1 MRYGLLGEHLPH
13 SFSKEIHERLGLYR
27 YELIELAPAELGDFL
42 ERRDFG
48 GVNVTIPYKQAVI
61 PYLDELSPRAKAIG
75 AVNTVVNRSGRLLG
89 DNTDYGGLAA
99 LLRRT
104 GLDLHGKKLLILG
117 AGGTSLTA
125 RAVALD
131 AGAGTV
137 LRVSR
142 SGRDGAIPYE
152 AAVAE
157 HPDAA
162 ILLNTTPCGM
172 YPETEAMPLDPGR
185 FPALEGVVD
194 VIYNPLRTRLTQRA
208 AALGLKTANGL
219 YMLVTQAVLAA
230 EAFTGETL
238 PEDTAG
244 RIFRDLQTEKQNL
257 VLIGMPG
264 SGKTTLGRLLA
275 ERTGRPFV
283 DTDEVI
289 AARAG
294 RSIPEIFETEG
305 EAGFRDRETA
315 VLRDLCAVGGRIL
328 ATGGGAVLREENR
341 AALRQNGLLL
351 LLDRPLAELVPTGD
365 RPLAD
370 NTEKLR
376 AMYEVRLPVYRAA
389 ADARIDVAG
398 SPEETA
404 ARILRLWGDDRE
416 GRNTV

>member
-42 ERRDFG
+42 RRRDFG

-61 PYLDELSPRAKAIG
+61 PYLDELSPRAQAIG
-75 AVNTVVNRSGRLLG
+75 AVNTIVNRDGRLLG
-89 DNTDYGGLAA
+89 DNTDYGGLWA

-104 GLDLHGKKLLILG
+104 GLDLRGKKVLILG
-117 AGGTSLTA
+117 TGGTSLTA

-142 SGRDGAIPYE
+142 SGRDGAISYE
-152 AAVAE
+152 TAVTE

-172 YPETEAMPLDPGR
+172 YPEPEAMPIDPAR

-208 AALGLKTANGL
+208 AALGLKSANGL
-219 YMLVTQAVLAA
+219 FMLVTQAVLAA
-230 EAFTGETL
+230 EAFTGEGL
-238 PEDTAG
+238 PEDTAE
-244 RIFRDLQTEKQNL
+244 RIFRELQTEKQNL

-275 ERTGRPFV
+275 EQTGRPFV
-283 DTDEVI
+283 DTDQVI
-289 AARAG
+289 AQRAG
-294 RSIPEIFETEG
+294 RSIPEIFAAEG
-305 EAGFRDRETA
+305 EAGFRDRESA
-315 VLRDLCAVGGRIL
+315 VLRELCATGGRIL
-328 ATGGGAVLREENR
+328 ATGGGAVLRADNR

-351 LLDRPLAELVPTGD
+351 LLDRPLADLVPTGD

-370 NTEKLR
+370 NLEKLR
-376 AMYEVRLPVYRAA
+376 NLYETRLPVYRAA
-389 ADARIDVAG
+389 ADARIDVSG

-404 ARILRLWGDDRE
+404 ARILELW
-416 GRNTV
+416 RNH

>member
-27 YELIELAPAELGDFL
+27 YELIELAPSELGDFL
-42 ERRDFG
+42 RRRDFG

-61 PYLDELSPRAKAIG
+61 PYLDELSPRARAIG
-75 AVNTVVNRSGRLLG
+75 AVNTVVNRAGRLLG

-104 GLDLHGKKLLILG
+104 GLELRGKKVLILG
-117 AGGTSLTA
+117 TGGTSLTA
-125 RAVALD
+125 RAVATD
-131 AGAGTV
+131 ALAAAV

-142 SGRDGAIPYE
+142 SGRDGAVTYE

-157 HPDAA
+157 HPDTQV
-162 ILLNTTPCGM
+162 LLNTTPCGM
-172 YPETEAMPLDPGR
+172 YPEPEALPIDPGR
-185 FPALEGVVD
+185 FPALEGVAD

-208 AALGLKTANGL
+208 AELGLKAANGL
-219 YMLVTQAVLAA
+219 FMLVTQAVLAA
-230 EAFTGETL
+230 EAFTGAAL
-238 PEDTAG
+238 PEDTAE
-244 RIFRDLQTEKQNL
+244 RIFRDLQMEKQNL

-275 ERTGRPFV
+275 ERSGRPFV

-289 AARAG
+289 AQRAG
-294 RSIPEIFETEG
+294 RSIPEIFASEG

-315 VLRDLCAVGGRIL
+315 ALRELCATGGRIL

-341 AALRQNGLLL
+341 SLLRQNGLLL
-351 LLDRPLAELVPTGD
+351 LLDRPLEALTPTGD

-370 NTEKLR
+370 NLDKLR
-376 AMYEVRLPVYRAA
+376 ALYEARLPVYRAA

-404 ARILRLWGDDRE
+404 ARILELW
-416 GRNTV
+416 RNS

>member
-13 SFSKEIHERLGLYR
+13 SFSKEIHERLGLYQ

-42 ERRDFG
+42 ARRDFG

-61 PYLDELSPRAKAIG
+61 PWLDELSERAKAIG
-75 AVNTVVNRSGRLLG
+75 AVNTIVNRNGRLLG

-104 GLDLHGKKLLILG
+104 GLDLCGKKVLILG
-117 AGGTSLTA
+117 TGGTSLTA
-125 RAVALD
+125 RAVAKD

-142 SGRDGAIPYE
+142 SGREGAISYE
-152 AAVAE
+152 SAVAE
-157 HPDAA
+157 HPDAQV
-162 ILLNTTPCGM
+162 LLNTTPCGM
-172 YPETEAMPLDPGR
+172 YPETEAMPIDPAR

-219 YMLVTQAVLAA
+219 SMLVSQAVLAA
-230 EAFTGETL
+230 EAFTGATL
-238 PEDTAG
+238 PEDTAE
-244 RIFRDLQTEKQNL
+244 RIFREVLTEKQNL

-275 ERTGRPFV
+275 ARTGRPFV

-294 RSIPEIFETEG
+294 RSIPEIFQAEG
-305 EAGFRDRETA
+305 EAGFRDRESA
-315 VLRDLCAVGGRIL
+315 VLRDLGATGGRIL
-328 ATGGGAVLREENR
+328 ATGGGAVLRAENR

-351 LLDRPLAELVPTGD
+351 LLDRPLADLVPTGD

-370 NTEKLR
+370 NIKKLR
-376 AMYEVRLPVYRAA
+376 ALYEARLPVYRAA
-389 ADARIDVAG
+389 ADARIDVSG

-404 ARILRLWGDDRE
+404 EHILQLW
-416 GRNTV
+416 RND

>member
-42 ERRDFG
+42 ARRDFG
-48 GVNVTIPYKQAVI
+48 GVNVTIPYKQTVI
-61 PYLDELSPRAKAIG
+61 PWLDELSERAKAIG
-75 AVNTVVNRSGRLLG
+75 AVNTIVNRNGRLLG

-104 GLDLHGKKLLILG
+104 GLDLRGKKVLILG
-117 AGGTSLTA
+117 TGGTSLTA
-125 RAVALD
+125 RAVAKD

-142 SGRDGAIPYE
+142 SGRDVAISYE
-152 AAVAE
+152 SAVAE
-157 HPDAA
+157 HPDAQV
-162 ILLNTTPCGM
+162 LLNTTPCGM
-172 YPETEAMPLDPGR
+172 YPETEAMPIDPAR

-219 YMLVTQAVLAA
+219 SMLVSQAVLAA
-230 EAFTGETL
+230 EAFTGATL
-238 PEDTAG
+238 PEDTAE
-244 RIFRDLQTEKQNL
+244 RIFREVLTEKQNL

-275 ERTGRPFV
+275 ARTGRPFV

-294 RSIPEIFETEG
+294 RSIPEIFQAEG
-305 EAGFRDRETA
+305 EAGFRDRESA
-315 VLRDLCAVGGRIL
+315 VLRELCATGGRIL
-328 ATGGGAVLREENR
+328 ATGGGAVLRAENR
-341 AALRQNGLLL
+341 AALRQNGWLL
-351 LLDRPLAELVPTGD
+351 LLDRPLADLVPTGD

-370 NTEKLR
+370 NLDKLR
-376 AMYEVRLPVYRAA
+376 ALYEARLPVYRAA
-389 ADARIDVAG
+389 ADARIDVSG

-404 ARILRLWGDDRE
+404 EHILQLW
-416 GRNTV
+416 RND

>member
-42 ERRDFG
+42 RRRDFG

-61 PYLDELSPRAKAIG
+61 PYLDELSPRAQAIG
-75 AVNTVVNRSGRLLG
+75 AVNTIVNRDGRLLG
-89 DNTDYGGLAA
+89 DNTDYGGLWA

-104 GLDLHGKKLLILG
+104 GLDLRGKKVLILG
-117 AGGTSLTA
+117 TGGTSLTA

-142 SGRDGAIPYE
+142 SGRDGAISYE
-152 AAVAE
+152 TAVSE

-172 YPETEAMPLDPGR
+172 YPEPEAMPIDPAR

-208 AALGLKTANGL
+208 AALGLKSANGL
-219 YMLVTQAVLAA
+219 FMLVTQAVLAA
-230 EAFTGETL
+230 EAFTGERL
-238 PEDTAG
+238 PEDTAE
-244 RIFRDLQTEKQNL
+244 RIFRELQTEKQNL

-275 ERTGRPFV
+275 EQTGRPFV
-283 DTDEVI
+283 DTDQVI
-289 AARAG
+289 AQRAG
-294 RSIPEIFETEG
+294 RSIPEIFAAEG
-305 EAGFRDRETA
+305 EAGFRDRESA
-315 VLRDLCAVGGRIL
+315 VLRELCATGGRIL
-328 ATGGGAVLREENR
+328 ATGGGAVLRADNR

-351 LLDRPLAELVPTGD
+351 LLDRPLADLVPTGD

-370 NTEKLR
+370 NLEKLR
-376 AMYEVRLPVYRAA
+376 NLYETRLPVYRAA
-389 ADARIDVAG
+389 ADARIDVSG

-404 ARILRLWGDDRE
+404 ARILELW
-416 GRNTV
+416 RNH

>member
-42 ERRDFG
+42 ARRDFG
-48 GVNVTIPYKQAVI
+48 GVNVTIPYKQTVI
-61 PYLDELSPRAKAIG
+61 PWLDELSERAKAIG
-75 AVNTVVNRSGRLLG
+75 AVNTIVNRNGRLLG
-89 DNTDYGGLAA
+89 DNTDYGGLAT

-104 GLDLHGKKLLILG
+104 GLDLRGKKVLILG
-117 AGGTSLTA
+117 TGGTSLTA
-125 RAVALD
+125 RAVAKD

-142 SGRDGAIPYE
+142 SGREGAISYE
-152 AAVAE
+152 SAVAE
-157 HPDAA
+157 HPDAQV
-162 ILLNTTPCGM
+162 LLNTTPCGM
-172 YPETEAMPLDPGR
+172 YPKTEAMPIDPAR

-219 YMLVTQAVLAA
+219 SMLVTQAVLAA
-230 EAFTGETL
+230 EAFTGATL
-238 PEDTAG
+238 PEDTAE
-244 RIFRDLQTEKQNL
+244 RIFREVLTEKQNL

-275 ERTGRPFV
+275 ARTGRPFV

-294 RSIPEIFETEG
+294 RNIPEIFQAEG
-305 EAGFRDRETA
+305 EAGFRDRESA
-315 VLRDLCAVGGRIL
+315 VLRDLGATGGRIL
-328 ATGGGAVLREENR
+328 ATGGGAVLRSENR

-351 LLDRPLAELVPTGD
+351 LLDRPLADLVPTGD

-370 NTEKLR
+370 NIEKLR
-376 AMYEVRLPVYRAA
+376 ALYEARLPVYRAA
-389 ADARIDVAG
+389 ADARIDVSG

-404 ARILRLWGDDRE
+404 EHILQLW
-416 GRNTV
+416 RND

>member
-27 YELIELAPAELGDFL
+27 YELIELAPSELGDFL
-42 ERRDFG
+42 RRRDFG

-61 PYLDELSPRAKAIG
+61 PYLDELSPRARAIG
-75 AVNTVVNRSGRLLG
+75 AVNTVVNRAGHLLG

-104 GLDLHGKKLLILG
+104 GLELRGKKVLILG
-117 AGGTSLTA
+117 TGGTSLTA
-125 RAVALD
+125 RAVATD
-131 AGAGTV
+131 ALAAAV

-142 SGRDGAIPYE
+142 SGRDGAITYE

-157 HPDAA
+157 HPDAQV
-162 ILLNTTPCGM
+162 LLNTTPCGM
-172 YPETEAMPLDPGR
+172 YPEPEALPIDPGR

-208 AALGLKTANGL
+208 AELGLKAANGL

-230 EAFTGETL
+230 EAFTGATL
-238 PEDTAG
+238 PEDCAEG
-244 RIFRDLQTEKQNL
+244 IFRELQTKKQNL

-264 SGKTTLGRLLA
+264 SGKSTLGRLLA
-275 ERTGRPFV
+275 ERSGRPFV

-289 AARAG
+289 VQRAG
-294 RSIPEIFETEG
+294 RSIPEIFAAEG

-315 VLRDLCAVGGRIL
+315 ALRELCASGGRIL
-328 ATGGGAVLREENR
+328 ATGGGVVLREENR
-341 AALRQNGLLL
+341 ALLRQNGLLL
-351 LLDRPLAELVPTGD
+351 LLDRPLEALTPTGD

-370 NTEKLR
+370 NLDKLR
-376 AMYEVRLPVYRAA
+376 ALYEARLPVYRAA
-389 ADARIDVAG
+389 ADARIEVTG

-404 ARILRLWGDDRE
+404 ARMLELW
-416 GRNTV
+416 RNS

>member
-42 ERRDFG
+42 ARRDFG
-48 GVNVTIPYKQAVI
+48 GVNVTIPYKQTVI
-61 PYLDELSPRAKAIG
+61 PWLDELSERAKAIG
-75 AVNTVVNRSGRLLG
+75 AVNTIVNRNGRLLG

-104 GLDLHGKKLLILG
+104 GLDLRGKKVLILG
-117 AGGTSLTA
+117 TGGTSLTA
-125 RAVALD
+125 RAVAKD

-142 SGRDGAIPYE
+142 SGREGAISYE
-152 AAVAE
+152 SAVAE
-157 HPDAA
+157 HPDAQV
-162 ILLNTTPCGM
+162 LLNTTPCGM
-172 YPETEAMPLDPGR
+172 YPETEAMPIDPAR

-219 YMLVTQAVLAA
+219 SMLVSQAVLAA
-230 EAFTGETL
+230 EAFTGATL
-238 PEDTAG
+238 PEDTAE
-244 RIFRDLQTEKQNL
+244 RIFREVLTEKQNL

-275 ERTGRPFV
+275 ARTGRPFV

-294 RSIPEIFETEG
+294 RSIPEIFQAEG
-305 EAGFRDRETA
+305 EAGFRERESA
-315 VLRDLCAVGGRIL
+315 VLRDLGATGGHIL
-328 ATGGGAVLREENR
+328 ATGGGAVLRSENR

-351 LLDRPLAELVPTGD
+351 LLDRPLADLVPTGD

-370 NTEKLR
+370 NIEKLR
-376 AMYEVRLPVYRAA
+376 ALYEARLPVYRAA
-389 ADARIDVAG
+389 ADARIDVSG

-404 ARILRLWGDDRE
+404 EHILQLW
-416 GRNTV
+416 RND